1 MTAPQWHAA
10 LTADEQ
16 RQVRELIAAA
26 GRHDGVTPVGEQ
38 VLRELSASRTDH
50 LLGGDGATVLG
61 YLNLTAGSRDAP
73 PMAELVV
80 APHARRRGIGAAL
93 VRAALARTDGAAR
106 FWAHGTLP
114 AARSTAEALG
124 LDPVRELL
132 QMRRSLRGLPQP
144 AVQQGSTQESRSWDR
159 RISPAVQQGS
169 TQESRSWDRRIS
181 TVIPPGVT
189 IRTYAGEDDDA
200 ELLRVN
206 NAAFSWHPEQGG
218 WTADDLAQRRAEA
231 WFDPAGLFL
240 AFEGTVLLGFH
251 WTKIHAGKPGAERAG
266 EVYVVGVDPAAQG
279 RGLGRVLTEIGLV
292 YLAERLADVE
302 EPIVLLYVEADNT
315 AALRTYEQLGFVVHS
330 VDTAYAAVNQP

>member
-10 LTADEQ
+10 LTDDQQ
-16 RQVRELIAAA
+16 RQIRELITAA
-26 GRHDGVTPVGEQ
+26 GHHDGVAPVGEQ
-38 VLRELSASRTDH
+38 VVRELAASRTEH
-50 LLGGDGATVLG
+50 LVAADGGAVLG
-61 YLNLTAGSRDAP
+61 YLNLAAGSEDAV

-80 APHARRRGIGAAL
+80 APQARRRGIGATMA
-93 VRAALARTDGAAR
+93 RAALAKTDGGTR

-124 LDPVRELL
+124 LAAVRELL
-132 QMRRSLRGLPQP
+132 QMRRSLHDL
-144 AVQQGSTQESRSWDR
+144 
-159 RISPAVQQGS
+159 RIN
-169 TQESRSWDRRIS
+169 T
-181 TVIPPGVT
+181 TVPSGVT
-189 IRTYAGEDDDA
+189 IRTYAGTSDDA

-218 WTADDLAQRRAEA
+218 WTAEDLAQRRAEA

-240 AFEGTVLLGFH
+240 AFDGPVLLGFH
-251 WTKIHAGKPGAERAG
+251 WTKIHSGKPGAERAG

-292 YLAERLADVE
+292 YLADRLADVE
-302 EPIVLLYVEADNT
+302 APIVLLYVEADNT

-330 VDTAYAAVNQP
+330 VDTAYAALDQP